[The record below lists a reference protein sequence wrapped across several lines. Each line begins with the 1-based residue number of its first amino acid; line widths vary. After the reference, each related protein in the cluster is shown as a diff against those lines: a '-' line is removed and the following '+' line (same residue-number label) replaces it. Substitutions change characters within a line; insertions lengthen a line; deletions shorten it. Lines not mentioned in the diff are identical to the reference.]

1 MNRVTEILFFFPR
14 FSLCSFFKGKMLNGK
29 RGELSF
35 GTVMMVRFT
44 LFAKI
49 ELLTPTLL
57 LNISWK
63 VVSSNFSISLP
74 GKDTSHKQ
82 SLDTYLLNCEPKL
95 YIFFLWLKPTKIQ
108 LTAMLKWLRIEFYT
122 SLFFSKGTFGYI
134 VILSHLYCC
143 ETLWVE

>member
-57 LNISWK
+57 LNIS
-63 VVSSNFSISLP
+63 
-74 GKDTSHKQ
+74 
-82 SLDTYLLNCEPKL
+82 
-95 YIFFLWLKPTKIQ
+95 
-108 LTAMLKWLRIEFYT
+108 
-122 SLFFSKGTFGYI
+122 
-134 VILSHLYCC
+134 
-143 ETLWVE
+143 

>member
-1 MNRVTEILFFFPR
+1 
-14 FSLCSFFKGKMLNGK
+14 MLNGK

-74 GKDTSHKQ
+74 GEDTSHKQ

-95 YIFFLWLKPTKIQ
+95 YIFFMAKAYKNSADSYAQVTENRVL
-108 LTAMLKWLRIEFYT
+108 
-122 SLFFSKGTFGYI
+122 
-134 VILSHLYCC
+134 H
-143 ETLWVE
+143 